1 MSDQHFPGVP
11 DPQGGAPAD
20 PAPADAPRYAPPPQ
34 YAPPQYAPPQAT
46 VPQLAPPVPP
56 YGPPPSAAR
65 RLPVG
70 AWIGIGAGAL
80 VLLLVIALGVFLVA
94 GVLGAQPRSST
105 AGSAPSPTPSETAP
119 SDGGAGSGNS
129 LDTRVDFA
137 AGPFWSMT
145 IDSANGWTAEIIDQQ
160 GVNRIRN
167 ERTSCVLMTYQGAG
181 DPKASM
187 ASDRA
192 ATDDTLEA
200 ALKIGLPWTGA
211 TGSPEVEPDST
222 VSVPLDGGGSVEMLR
237 LTSRYQTAD
246 GERERTILLRAF
258 TPANSALM
266 AQVDCPSW
274 AARTFGDPALQGL
287 SITER

>member
-1 MSDQHFPGVP
+1 MSDQQIPDAPGTTS
-11 DPQGGAPAD
+11 GAPTEPPV
-20 PAPADAPRYAPPPQ
+20 PAAPRYAPPPQ
-34 YAPPQYAPPQAT
+34 YAPPQARYAPPQVT
-46 VPQLAPPVPP
+46 PPQTP
-56 YGPPPSAAR
+56 AAR

-80 VLLLVIALGVFLVA
+80 ALLLVIAIGGFLVA
-94 GVLGAQPRSST
+94 GVLGAQPGSST
-105 AGSAPSPTPSETAP
+105 AEPSRSPTPSGPAP
-119 SDGGAGSGNS
+119 SEDGSGSGNS

-145 IDSANGWTAEIIDQQ
+145 IDTANGWTAEILDQQ

-167 ERTSCVLMTYQGAG
+167 ERTSCVLMTFQGSG
-181 DPKASM
+181 DPEAPT
-187 ASDRA
+187 ANDRA
-192 ATDDTLEA
+192 ATDGTIEA

-211 TGSPEVEPDST
+211 TGSPEVQPDST
-222 VSVPLDGGGSVEMLR
+222 VSVPLERDGSVEMLR
-237 LTSRYQTAD
+237 LTSRYGTAD

-258 TPANSALM
+258 TPANSVLM

-274 AARTFGDPALQGL
+274 AARTFGDPALEGL